1 MPTDAGGTSGGRFHC
16 AAAAR
21 RPHAPVWKRTH
32 QPEGWPF
39 IYQISDQGTFTFQNT
54 RFPEILKKFPY
65 LLAGWGVISLSTF
78 FHLLCPSVPHCP
90 VSACAIRG
98 RGPGPGVAGTVG
110 RIAIHG
116 YAGQGA
122 CQSIIPGTIHTEV
135 SIIMLA
141 WSGTYRPLYHTRSVH
156 TTHPESSYRG
166 VLYDAVRCS
175 PAGHIYSMA

>member
-1 MPTDAGGTSGGRFHC
+1 MLCWGRSDVAVC
-16 AAAAR
+16 VGLGAADGRPVRVSLPVCIMCGHNVPWHGSRVRLCGR
-21 RPHAPVWKRTH
+21 R
-32 QPEGWPF
+32 
-39 IYQISDQGTFTFQNT
+39 
-54 RFPEILKKFPY
+54 
-65 LLAGWGVISLSTF
+65 LS
-78 FHLLCPSVPHCP
+78 PSVPHCP
-90 VSACAIRG
+90 VSVCAIRG
-98 RGPGPGVAGTVG
+98 KAPGPSVAGMIG